1 MDGWVRTVKLVAFPK
16 LFQLS
21 DWERDMF
28 ADRKDSHVYAFLL
41 WDTFFTHGLF
51 HPSSLTAVPPWLEGG
66 VWRGAGLRAKMGFVT
81 EPLPC
86 RAQPQLLR

>member
-1 MDGWVRTVKLVAFPK
+1 MDGWVRTVKRVALPK

-51 HPSSLTAVPPWLEGG
+51 YLSSLTAVPPWLEGG
-66 VWRGAGLRAKMGFVT
+66 VWRGAGLRAQMGSVT

>member
-28 ADRKDSHVYAFLL
+28 ADRKDSPCLCVPAVGYFSSRIWAVSPELPDCSAALAGRRGVEEGPGSGHR
-41 WDTFFTHGLF
+41 WGL
-51 HPSSLTAVPPWLEGG
+51 
-66 VWRGAGLRAKMGFVT
+66 
-81 EPLPC
+81 
-86 RAQPQLLR
+86 